1 MPPSRAE
8 VKQTICVTR
17 AQDSNARIP
26 ALGDDWKAQ
35 LQGFYHTGSYKE
47 AERMQASLEKALY
60 RFEDSERISMSS
72 DISKP
77 KIYPT
82 MDIYG
87 PFQVPGH

>member
-1 MPPSRAE
+1 MLYNN
-8 VKQTICVTR
+8 TDLCVVGI
-17 AQDSNARIP
+17 ACKSARIP
-26 ALGDDWKAQ
+26 ALGDDWKAK

-47 AERMQASLEKALY
+47 AERMQASLEKALD
-60 RFEDSERISMSS
+60 RFEDSELLSMSS
-72 DISKP
+72 DISQP